1 MTTAAFPL
9 LAPDRDLTVV
19 QPRHPHVAKRS
30 SGGGET
36 RIRLSNVRVGARLK
50 LSFSH
55 VSTRDLET
63 FVRHWR
69 DARGTAREFVLTA
82 VNLGSMGAAART
94 ALLSTTWKYA
104 APPKCID
111 ICGGPS
117 RLLHSLEV
125 ELVSQPRRVAAY
137 VDPFA
142 PELSLPVM
150 PITLAGGVVVARAS
164 VVGGLAG
171 VAAWNVGGGDVNAQ
185 AWATG
190 GSASVGVG
198 ELPGADIVAVA
209 SAAGASSPAVGTRAT
224 IQATASVA
232 GGNPSFSGTPP
243 GGNITAVAIVAGGA
257 VGNSNRS
264 LGGAAIVAT
273 SSVAG
278 GAASVGSVNPTFAN
292 VKLLIPGD
300 GSNNST
306 NILDLSSNGL
316 TITRSG
322 APVISTAA
330 FANGGASV
338 RFNSATTDAISANS
352 STLGVA
358 SDDFWFEMRLKFL
371 SNTLS
376 GAGFFISYNHDSGSE
391 FSDGSSIYIAENS
404 GNLAFNINAKTT
416 DNQGFQTGAVNVP
429 ITITS
434 FNHFAAGRVG
444 NELAVWLNGVLYQD
458 QWPFTAETKAIG
470 SRTIKSLGNIIHIGA
485 RRRSGGSYDN
495 GIDVY
500 MDDFRFARQTP
511 PWGLANYTP
520 SSGPHPT
527 S

>member
-1 MTTAAFPL
+1 MTTSAFPL
-9 LAPDRDLTVV
+9 LAPDRGLTVV
-19 QPRHPHVAKRS
+19 QPRHPSVAKKS

-36 RIRLSNVRVGARLK
+36 RIKVSNVRVGARLK
-50 LSFSH
+50 LSFSY

-69 DARGTAREFVLTA
+69 NARGTARDFVLSA
-82 VNLGSMGAAART
+82 VNLGSLGSAART
-94 ALLSTTWKYA
+94 ALLSTTWKYGGA
-104 APPKCID
+104 PKCTD
-111 ICGGPS
+111 ICGGPG

-150 PITLAGGVVVARAS
+150 PITVVGGVVVARAS
-164 VVGGLAG
+164 VVGGMAG

-190 GSASVGVG
+190 GSVSFGVG
-198 ELPGADIVAVA
+198 ELPGADIVAIA
-209 SAAGASSPAVGTRAT
+209 STVGASGPAVGTRAT

-232 GGNPSFSGTPP
+232 GGKPSFSGTPP
-243 GGNITAVAIVAGGA
+243 GGNITAVATVAGGA
-257 VGNSNRS
+257 VSNSNRS
-264 LGGAAIVAT
+264 LGGGAIVAT
-273 SSVAG
+273 ASVAG
-278 GAASVGSVNPTFAN
+278 GAASLGSVNPTFAN

-306 NILDLSSNGL
+306 NILDLSSNAL

-371 SNTLS
+371 SNNLS
-376 GAGFFISYNHDSGSE
+376 TNFYISYNHDTGSQ
-391 FSDGSSIYIAENS
+391 FFDGSSIWIAENS
-404 GNLAFNINAKTT
+404 GSLRLNINAKTT

-429 ITITS
+429 ITFTN

-444 NELAVWLNGVLYQD
+444 NELAVWVNGVLYQD
-458 QWPFTAETKAIG
+458 QWPFTAETKTIG
-470 SRTIKSLGNIIHIGA
+470 SRTIRSLGNVIHIGA

-500 MDDFRFARQTP
+500 MDDFRFAKQTP